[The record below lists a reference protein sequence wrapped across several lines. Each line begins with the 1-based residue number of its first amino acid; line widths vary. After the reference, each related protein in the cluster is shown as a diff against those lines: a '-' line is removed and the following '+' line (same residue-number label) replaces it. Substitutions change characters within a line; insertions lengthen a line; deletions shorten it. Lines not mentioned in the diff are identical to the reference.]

1 MNERPPATSA
11 RPANLLHAIGAAA
24 VAAVALGIAD
34 LLVRTVP
41 FRFIARRVEGPLR
54 RERSDATAVRRVK
67 WAIDAAHRR
76 LPWNVPCL
84 ATAIAANRLL
94 ARRGIP
100 SELWLGVKTSEQS
113 PIDAHAWLV
122 ADGCVVT
129 GAAGRDAFRPLHALV
144 TAAPAR

>member
-1 MNERPPATSA
+1 MNERPTAAPA

-24 VAAVALGIAD
+24 VAALALVVAD
-34 LLVRTVP
+34 LFVRVVP
-41 FRFIARRVEGPLR
+41 FRLIARRIEGPLR
-54 RERSDATAVRRVK
+54 RQRSDVNAVRRVK

-94 ARRGIP
+94 ARRDIP
-100 SELWLGVKTSEQS
+100 SELWLGVKTSEAS

-129 GAAGRDAFRPLHALV
+129 GGAGRDAFRPLHAIV